1 MKRTIIFSAFMAILL
16 SAVYTSAQPGLR
28 LSFSEGTSPAG
39 VPTGS
44 VKFIVDGV
52 PVMQV
57 FEALIPATTETAC
70 FASRDFSTARP
81 VGPDRAT
88 VTYDPAT
95 NSYELK
101 WTGVRDRRDTCRVL
115 LVGGSISATDLAVWQ
130 ANYGTTAL
138 NATYGRAVYRLF
150 LEDSSTSSTLSVS
163 HPNQDGELIEVGF
176 PEASNSN
183 FRLLETSFP
192 ARSDAECLANRNF
205 AAAVP
210 VGSDRATIGYYPS
223 SGVWFLRNTN
233 ASAPAVPCHALF
245 VDGDDTVDAR
255 DYVAWRSR
263 FGSSLFAEGDRLLDE
278 DAGTRE
284 QERRQQTIGS
294 TITYTFTVTNTSG
307 DLLPGEDKR

>member
-1 MKRTIIFSAFMAILL
+1 MKRTIIFSAFMTMLL
-16 SAVYTSAQPGLR
+16 SAVYTSAQPSLR

-39 VPTGS
+39 VPTGT

-57 FEALIPATTETAC
+57 FEALIPVATEAAC
-70 FASRDFSTARP
+70 FDSRDFSTARP
-81 VGPDRAT
+81 VGPDRAS

-95 NSYELK
+95 NSYQLK

-115 LVGGSISATDLAVWQ
+115 LVGGSIAATDLAVWQ

-138 NATYGRAVYRLF
+138 SNPTVRDDATYGRAVYRLF
-150 LEDSSTSSTLSVS
+150 LEDSTTSSTLSVS
-163 HPNQDGELIEVGF
+163 YPNQDGELIEVGF
-176 PEASNSN
+176 PEAPNSN

-210 VGSDRATIGYYPS
+210 VGNDRATIGYYPS
-223 SGVWFLRNTN
+223 GGVWYLRNSN
-233 ASAPAVPCHALF
+233 ASAPTVPCHALF

-263 FGSSLFAEGDRLLDE
+263 FGSSLFAEGEGFLNK
-278 DAGTRE
+278 DAGSDE
-284 QERRQQTIGS
+284 QERRQQVVGDTV
-294 TITYTFTVTNTSG
+294 TYTFKVFT
-307 DLLPGEDKR
+307 LP